1 MSILYGSLDNLRP
14 KFSGKFA
21 DREDLSRAEP
31 AGPVL
36 LPHLQRVFLL
46 VDADENRRHAV
57 HVKGFHL
64 AERGHPHR
72 TRPHVFPSQGYGLLQ
87 ANVADQGHRHW
98 RCIGCFRLRSHRS
111 KRGVLSS
118 LAMRSSVSWIFCI
131 SPECDGAG
139 SLHVPVSLCSFAMKG
154 RQLSALLSEERRA

>member
-21 DREDLSRAEP
+21 DRVGFEQSKP

-64 AERGHPHR
+64 AECGHPHR

-98 RCIGCFRLRSHRS
+98 RCIRAFQAPIAPFKAGC
-111 KRGVLSS
+111 S
-118 LAMRSSVSWIFCI
+118 LIACNAIIGERFFCI